1 MKYKFGY
8 IPSFAKELKTLCK
21 KYKSLKKDFEALKEE
36 IETNPNIGV
45 SVGEGLRKIRLNISS
60 KNKGKSGGA
69 RVITHEILVEIDH
82 QETMSVA
89 FISIYDKSEY
99 DTVDL
104 DIVKK
109 LVEEY
114 RGEE

>member
-1 MKYKFGY
+1 MKYRFGY

-45 SVGEGLRKIRLNISS
+45 SLGEGLRKIRLNISS

>member
-1 MKYKFGY
+1 M
-8 IPSFAKELKTLCK
+8 
-21 KYKSLKKDFEALKEE
+21 
-36 IETNPNIGV
+36 
-45 SVGEGLRKIRLNISS
+45 RKIRLNISS

-104 DIVKK
+104 NIVKK

>member
-45 SVGEGLRKIRLNISS
+45 LLGE
-60 KNKGKSGGA
+60 
-69 RVITHEILVEIDH
+69 V
-82 QETMSVA
+82 
-89 FISIYDKSEY
+89 
-99 DTVDL
+99 
-104 DIVKK
+104 
-109 LVEEY
+109 
-114 RGEE
+114 

>member
-1 MKYKFGY
+1 M
-8 IPSFAKELKTLCK
+8 
-21 KYKSLKKDFEALKEE
+21 DFEALKEE
-36 IETNPNIGV
+36 IETNSNIGV
-45 SVGEGLRKIRLNISS
+45 SLGEGLRKIRLNISS

-69 RVITHEILVEIDH
+69 RVITHEILVEIDC

>member
-1 MKYKFGY
+1 MKYEIGY
-8 IPSFAKELKTLCK
+8 IPSFAKELKALCK

-45 SVGEGLRKIRLNISS
+45 SLGEGLRKIRLNISS

-69 RVITHEILVEIDH
+69 RVITHEILVEIDL

-104 DIVKK
+104 NIVKK

>member
-1 MKYKFGY
+1 MKYRFGY

-45 SVGEGLRKIRLNISS
+45 SLGEGLRKIRLNISS

-82 QETMSVA
+82 QDTMSVA

>member
-21 KYKSLKKDFEALKEE
+21 KYKSLKKDFETLKEE

-45 SVGEGLRKIRLNISS
+45 SLGEGLRKIRLNISS

-82 QETMSVA
+82 QETMSEA

>member
-1 MKYKFGY
+1 
-8 IPSFAKELKTLCK
+8 
-21 KYKSLKKDFEALKEE
+21 
-36 IETNPNIGV
+36 
-45 SVGEGLRKIRLNISS
+45 
-60 KNKGKSGGA
+60 
-69 RVITHEILVEIDH
+69 
-82 QETMSVA
+82 MSVA

-104 DIVKK
+104 NIVKK